1 MLSSFFV
8 FPPKKNPIPSPLSLL
23 TNQHTP
29 ISLYWHPLAALGH
42 KAFTGPRASPPIDVQ
57 QGHPLLHIQL
67 EPWVP
72 PCVLF
77 GWWFNPWELWGYWL
91 VFIFYPPMWLQ
102 TPSAPWVLSLTLPLV
117 TLSSVQWMAESIHLC
132 IFQVLTEPLRRQLY
146 QTPVSKQLLTSTIV
160 SGLGN
165 YIWDGSPCGAI
176 SGWPFLQS
184 LLDTLSLYLLP
195 WLFCSPF

>member
-72 PCVLF
+72 PCVLLA
-77 GWWFNPWELWGYWL
+77 WCLSPWELWGVWL
-91 VFIFYPPMWLQ
+91 ADIPMGLQ
-102 TPSAPWVLSLTLPLV
+102 TPSTLSVFSLIYLLGTLHSVQLLAVSICLCICKALAEEPDMAVSWEALPALVLSL
-117 TLSSVQWMAESIHLC
+117 S
-132 IFQVLTEPLRRQLY
+132 
-146 QTPVSKQLLTSTIV
+146 
-160 SGLGN
+160 
-165 YIWDGSPCGAI
+165 
-176 SGWPFLQS
+176 
-184 LLDTLSLYLLP
+184 LSLSLI
-195 WLFCSPF
+195 LFFNIYKK